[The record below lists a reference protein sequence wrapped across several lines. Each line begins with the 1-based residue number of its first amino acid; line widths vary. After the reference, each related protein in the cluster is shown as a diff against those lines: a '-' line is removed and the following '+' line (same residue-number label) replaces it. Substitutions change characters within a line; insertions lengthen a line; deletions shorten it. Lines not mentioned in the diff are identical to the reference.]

1 MILVCLTLLLIVLI
15 SYALWNQRDTNGS
28 PESEV
33 DIPAEYNEALM
44 MDKIIEAD
52 FSNTVFQSLQEKG
65 YELHESAGYQFISDK
80 RQVITLS
87 MYDIDIYD
95 EKVVQNIQQIIDSV
109 SQENGFPPF
118 HVEIHVIHR

>member
-1 MILVCLTLLLIVLI
+1 MILICLTLFLIVLI
-15 SYALWNQRDTNGS
+15 SYVLWNQRDTNGS
-28 PESEV
+28 LESDV
-33 DIPAEYNEALM
+33 DIPANYNEELM
-44 MDKIIEAD
+44 MDKIIETD
-52 FSNTVFQSLQEKG
+52 FSNIVFQSLQKQG

-95 EKVVQNIQQIIDSV
+95 EKVVQDIQHIIDSV

>member
-1 MILVCLTLLLIVLI
+1 
-15 SYALWNQRDTNGS
+15 
-28 PESEV
+28 
-33 DIPAEYNEALM
+33 

-52 FSNTVFQSLQEKG
+52 FSNIVFQSLQEKG

-95 EKVVQNIQQIIDSV
+95 EKVVQDIQQIIDSV
-109 SQENGFPPF
+109 SQENDFPPF